1 MEEMLGRSLVVA
13 RLSDGGHKMK
23 LATSRLGQSELEI
36 TRVGIGTAPI
46 GSTPH
51 WRIYWGPQSESAAI
65 RAIDA
70 ALDLGINWIDTAPF
84 YGWGQAEQIVGKA
97 LRGKRDS
104 VFVFTKCG
112 TLPVGDGG
120 WREDLSPASIRR
132 EVEASLHN
140 LQTDYIDLYQFH
152 DPDPHTP
159 IEESWAAMQ
168 TLIQE
173 GKVRY
178 AGLSNHTIELMQ
190 RAMTVAPI
198 TSNQHQYHLLDRS
211 IEHDVLPFSQQHGIG
226 VLAWSPRASGF
237 LVDNFDPQSLDP
249 QDFRRRHPY
258 AQEPAYTKLIQVRR
272 MLQTIAQDHHKRLI
286 DLAIA
291 WVLRDPGLTGAIIG
305 IRNEQEAREMV
316 GGVDWKL
323 TEQEIQA
330 VEEALAGWD

>member
-1 MEEMLGRSLVVA
+1 MN
-13 RLSDGGHKMK
+13 
-23 LATSRLGQSELEI
+23 LATRRLGQSELEI
-36 TRVGIGTAPI
+36 TSVGIGTAPI
-46 GSTPH
+46 GSTSR
-51 WRIYWGPQSESAAI
+51 WRIYWGPQSESEAI

-70 ALDLGINWIDTAPF
+70 ALDLGVNWIDTAPF

-112 TLPVGDGG
+112 TLPLGDGG

-132 EVEASLHN
+132 EVEASLRN

-198 TSNQHQYHLLDRS
+198 TSNQYQYHLLDRS
-211 IEHDVLPFSQQHGIG
+211 IERDVLPFSQQHGIG

-237 LVDNFDPQSLDP
+237 LVDNFDLQSLDP

-258 AQEPAYTKLIQVRR
+258 AQQTAYAKLTRVRR
-272 MLQTIAQDHHKRLI
+272 MLQTIAQDYHKRLI

-316 GGVDWKL
+316 GGVDWRL
-323 TEQEIQA
+323 TDREIQA